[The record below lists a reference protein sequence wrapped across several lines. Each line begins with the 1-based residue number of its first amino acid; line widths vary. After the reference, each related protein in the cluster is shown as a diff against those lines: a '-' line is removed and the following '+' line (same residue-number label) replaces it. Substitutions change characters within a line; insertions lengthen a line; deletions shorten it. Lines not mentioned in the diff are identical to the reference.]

1 MKKISIVIPCRNEE
15 KYISACIESIFQSG
29 YPNEFLEVFV
39 CDGLSTDNTREII
52 NRQTQKYYQL
62 HLIENV
68 RKITPVALNLGIK
81 KSSGDFVMILG
92 AHTQLSPNYL
102 SDCVKIFDV
111 DPQIACV
118 GGVIENHFENKV
130 SEIISNAMSVGFG
143 VGTAYFRTG
152 KKDGYVDTVAF
163 GMFRREI
170 FSEIGYFDEDLVRN
184 QDDEFSFRLI
194 NAGYKIFLSS
204 AIKISYYVRASYRK
218 LFRQYLQYGFWK
230 VFVNKKHKTIT
241 TLRQLVPFLF
251 VLFLIFGLIASLLY
265 KPLFLL
271 YVAGICC
278 YLLVSIMF
286 SIKLSACFRDVF
298 KYVYVF
304 ALLHVGYGWG
314 YLSGFLRFIVFR
326 KKPSEAHGRLS
337 R

>member
-1 MKKISIVIPCRNEE
+1 MRKISIVIPCRNEE
-15 KYISACIESIFQSG
+15 KYISACIDSIFQSG

-39 CDGLSTDNTREII
+39 CDGLSTDNTREIVNEQI
-52 NRQTQKYYQL
+52 KKYSQL
-62 HLIENV
+62 HLVDNT
-68 RKITPVALNLGIK
+68 RQITPVALNLGIK
-81 KSSGDFVMILG
+81 KSSGDLIMILG
-92 AHTQLSPNYL
+92 AHTKLSSDYL
-102 SDCVKIFDV
+102 SDCVKIFDI
-111 DPQIACV
+111 DPKIACV

-170 FSEIGYFDEDLVRN
+170 FQEIGYFDEDLVRN

-194 NAGYKIFLSS
+194 NAGYKIYLSTKT
-204 AIKISYYVRASYRK
+204 KISYYVRATYGN
-218 LFRQYLQYGFWK
+218 LFRQYMQYGFWK
-230 VFVNKKHKTIT
+230 VYVNKKHKTIT
-241 TLRQLVPFLF
+241 TLRQLVPFIF
-251 VLFLIFGLIASLLY
+251 VLYLVLGLFASI
-265 KPLFLL
+265 L
-271 YVAGICC
+271 YVPLSVFYIAGIFC
-278 YLLVSIMF
+278 YLLVSMTF
-286 SIKLSACFRDVF
+286 SIKLSAGLSDIF
-298 KYVYVF
+298 KYIFVF
-304 ALLHVGYGWG
+304 AILHVGYGWG